1 MKNENDERLFTP
13 EEYVKEFGKD
23 WAVKKGQY
31 VLVENRGTFA
41 ERTLSAYDTE
51 LEAFKIRKRSS
62 TNISIIKADV
72 RYVTL
77 EGITFLY
84 DYEPIE

>member
-1 MKNENDERLFTP
+1 MSKDNEKLYSLDEFA
-13 EEYVKEFGKD
+13 KEFGKD
-23 WAVKKGQY
+23 WTVKKGQY
-31 VLVENRGTFA
+31 VLVENKGTFA

-62 TNISIIKADV
+62 TNISVIKADV